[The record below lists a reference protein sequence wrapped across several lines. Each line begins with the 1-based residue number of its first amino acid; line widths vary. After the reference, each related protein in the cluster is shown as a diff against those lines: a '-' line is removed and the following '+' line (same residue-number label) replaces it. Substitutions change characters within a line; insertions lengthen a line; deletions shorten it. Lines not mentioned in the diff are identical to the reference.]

1 MSAPGAAELDRWSRL
16 EERRRHRVAPALLA
30 ALAGAAASA
39 LVVLLQLD
47 AGEPEGA
54 LRAALAA
61 IAAAQILVVFGTPY
75 RMYWRRDSA
84 LLARMPIPGSTLFLL
99 ALRRTARATGLA
111 LLPAAAA
118 CVAFGA
124 SASWPVAARLAVLA
138 AALAALAGMLA
149 PAACLGAGAIVAS
162 EKARAVID
170 SLAGELPAPSVT
182 WLGALPGLVGTAA
195 GLLPIVTAGW
205 VGGGAPLF
213 SAGLAWCG
221 AAAALSAAGLAW
233 ALLRADLL
241 LGAQREVAAL
251 DQERLAH
258 VDRST
263 PGPLERLWGRLLG
276 GNARLVY
283 DKDASLL
290 RRRYPA
296 PYFVAVLGVALAWIL
311 AAVGE
316 APAAAVIAFALAA
329 YALIMTR
336 RQWSPPVE
344 YPRLLRSLPL
354 ARGEGARAK
363 RHLVLLRGLL
373 WCGAAGASLPVL
385 AGSPLLFGG
394 LAAAALLLALAGGA
408 AMAGER

>member
-16 EERRRHRVAPALLA
+16 EERRRHRVSPAALA
-30 ALAGAAASA
+30 ALAGAAVTA
-39 LVVLLQLD
+39 LVVALQLG
-47 AGEPEGA
+47 AGEPEAA
-54 LRAALAA
+54 LRAALVAT
-61 IAAAQILVVFGTPY
+61 AAAQVLVVFGTPY

-111 LLPAAAA
+111 LLPAVAA
-118 CVAFGA
+118 CVAVGA
-124 SASWPVAARLAVLA
+124 AASWPAAARLAILA
-138 AALAALAGMLA
+138 VALAALAGMLA

-162 EKARAVID
+162 EKARSVIH

-182 WLGALPGLVGTAA
+182 WLGALPGLVGTAV
-195 GLLPIVTAGW
+195 GLLPIATAGW
-205 VGGGAPLF
+205 VRGEGPLV

-221 AAAALSAAGLAW
+221 AAAALSIAGLVW
-233 ALLRADLL
+233 ALLRAEML

-258 VDRST
+258 VERST
-263 PGPLERLWGRLLG
+263 PSFLERLWGRPLRG
-276 GNARLVY
+276 AARLVY

-296 PYFVAVLGVALAWIL
+296 PYFVAVLGIALAWIL

-316 APAAAVIAFALAA
+316 AASAAVIAFGLAV
-329 YALIMTR
+329 YALVMTR
-336 RQWSPPVE
+336 RQWTPPVE
-344 YPRLLRSLPL
+344 YPRLLRTLPL
-354 ARGEGARAK
+354 GRGEGARAK
-363 RHLVLLRGLL
+363 RRLVVLRGLL
-373 WCGAAGASLPVL
+373 WCGVAGASLPVL

-394 LAAAALLLALAGGA
+394 LAAAALTLALAGGA